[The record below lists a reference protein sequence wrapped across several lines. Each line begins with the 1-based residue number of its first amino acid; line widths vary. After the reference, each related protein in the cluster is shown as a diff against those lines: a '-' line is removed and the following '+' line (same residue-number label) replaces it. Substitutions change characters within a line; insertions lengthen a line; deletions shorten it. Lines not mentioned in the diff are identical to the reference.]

1 MSLSQAAAGRARRVD
16 SCVFFPN
23 NVRQRPKTEA
33 TPHPPAGPYG
43 WKRGLEDQIWST
55 EGPRGVSARAV
66 LITLIRHADAHGRTW
81 MSVSNIAAKAGIGSL
96 RTVRNALETLAREG
110 WLQVTSQTWAS
121 LTAEQTAAGRQTP
134 RRADSGQAPNLYVV
148 LGSPVVEAPRPGL
161 VRIITPPSSTPWQN
175 PSTQPWQNQPTGPWQ
190 NRSGPPLA
198 KVHYD
203 LDPEGSLSMNV
214 GGEGKAP
221 PEKSTHTFLKNRDG
235 ENQWRDAW
243 ALLVA
248 AHAAKTETRFDLVPS
263 KPDLRAEQQQ
273 AMAECLIHG
282 ANQVRKKLEQA
293 GIGRDMA
300 DVQRELAEHVM
311 RHYFKHDSE
320 HLKRVKWALRDLSRE
335 MDARLIDAMQSL
347 LREIR
352 ERDQPS
358 PRPVPQDKPAPLAKA
373 KPVESPVVPLVN
385 NALEAQRIIEMLA
398 RQQAGV
404 VPDKPHSAAH
414 MSRRVQCSG
423 AS

>member
-1 MSLSQAAAGRARRVD
+1 
-16 SCVFFPN
+16 
-23 NVRQRPKTEA
+23 
-33 TPHPPAGPYG
+33 
-43 WKRGLEDQIWST
+43 
-55 EGPRGVSARAV
+55 
-66 LITLIRHADAHGRTW
+66 
-81 MSVSNIAAKAGIGSL
+81 
-96 RTVRNALETLAREG
+96 
-110 WLQVTSQTWAS
+110 
-121 LTAEQTAAGRQTP
+121 
-134 RRADSGQAPNLYVV
+134 
-148 LGSPVVEAPRPGL
+148 
-161 VRIITPPSSTPWQN
+161 
-175 PSTQPWQNQPTGPWQ
+175 
-190 NRSGPPLA
+190 
-198 KVHYD
+198 
-203 LDPEGSLSMNV
+203 MNV

-221 PEKSTHTFLKNRDG
+221 PEKSTHTFLKNRDS

-352 ERDQPS
+352 ERDQPP
-358 PRPVPQDKPAPLAKA
+358 PRPVLQDKPAPLAKA